1 MKKINIILADD
12 HRIFRDG
19 IASLLADTDFAEVV
33 GEASNGQELLSLL
46 TEMKPDIAIVDVTM
60 PGMNGIEVT
69 ERIVCQHPEVKVLIL
84 SMHNSEEF
92 VMNALKAGAM
102 GYLPKD
108 TSREEL
114 LDAIRTI
121 ADGNEYFGKGI
132 GDQFLKS
139 WLRRSKSEQAV
150 AENNLLTQ
158 REIEVLKYAAAGLPN
173 KEIADKLFIS
183 IRTVDCH
190 KNHIMQK
197 LKLKNTAELVLF
209 AIRNKLIEP

>member
-1 MKKINIILADD
+1 MKKITLILADD

-19 IASLLADTDFAEVV
+19 MASLLADTGFIEVT
-33 GEASNGQELLSLL
+33 GEASNGRELLALL
-46 TEMKPDIAIVDVTM
+46 AQQSPDVVMVDVTM
-60 PGMNGIEVT
+60 PEMSGLEVT
-69 ERIVCQHPEVKVLIL
+69 EQITCRYPGVKVLIL

-114 LDAIRTI
+114 LEAIVSVAGGT
-121 ADGNEYFGKGI
+121 EYFGKGI
-132 GDQFLKS
+132 GDLFLKNY
-139 WLRRSKSEQAV
+139 LRRTRSEQALTD
-150 AENNLLTQ
+150 NNLLTQ

-173 KEIADKLFIS
+173 KEIAERLFIS

-197 LKLKNTAELVLF
+197 LRLKNTAELVLF
-209 AIRNKLIEP
+209 AVRHKLIEP